1 MYISGPVTGKKFVN
15 REVTLQ
21 ELGQHAQDRQYCC
34 LIGLRRTGKTS
45 LMINMMD
52 LLPPDWLVSYFNAQT
67 SIAVPEQ
74 FATTYVGS
82 ILFWVLQRQG
92 LVDQSTLPYFF
103 DLGYAQRQVLALKN
117 DDVTAYLIEMGNTL
131 ARRRINYAQVLQLAF
146 AFPEVLSQALKRP
159 MAVFLDEFQDIV
171 QMDAYNVETL
181 NLFRSTTQMQS
192 GLWYCLAGSS
202 ISQLNTLVNAQDSP
216 LFGQY
221 RTFLISGFD
230 FPATQEL
237 LNLQVE
243 QPVPEPVAQLLY
255 DFTSGHP
262 FYLTILA
269 SAAAAAAGSDGC
281 PLTEEH
287 VLTAIINEAC
297 APTGA
302 IAMHC
307 RQVFETMLRMATQ
320 STVSRQIMYYLTH
333 HQPATA
339 SDVGRYVGRSPDF
352 IRQIL
357 VRMVETDLLQV
368 HRYRYSITDPVLAF
382 WLARSYFDIEINPL
396 TQIDF
401 ETTRARL
408 FDDLSEELLGSGG
421 SKEKSKDN

>member
-1 MYISGPVTGKKFVN
+1 MYISGPVTGRRFVN
-15 REVTLQ
+15 REAMLR
-21 ELGQHAQDRQYCC
+21 ELGQHAQTRQYCC

-45 LMINMMD
+45 LMLNLMD
-52 LLPPDWLVSYFNAQT
+52 LLPADWLMAYFNVQT

-92 LVDQSTLPYFF
+92 LVDQSTLPHFF
-103 DLGYAQRQVLALKN
+103 DLGYAQRKGLALRS
-117 DDVTAYLIEMGNTL
+117 DSVTAYLIEMGNVL
-131 ARRRINYAQVLQLAF
+131 ARREINYAQVLQLAF
-146 AFPEVLSQALKRP
+146 AFPEVLNQALGRP
-159 MAVFLDEFQDIV
+159 MAVFLDEFQDLA

-181 NLFRSTTQMQS
+181 NLFRSTAQMQT

-202 ISQLNTLVNAQDSP
+202 ISQLNMLVNAPESP

-221 RTFLISGFD
+221 KTFLVSGFD
-230 FPATQEL
+230 LPAAQALIEL
-237 LNLQVE
+237 QAG
-243 QPVPEPVAQLLY
+243 EPVSESAVRLLHT
-255 DFTSGHP
+255 FTAGHP

-269 SAAAAAAGSDGC
+269 SAASTATRRAGQ
-281 PLTEEH
+281 PLDEEH
-287 VLTAIINEAC
+287 VLSAIIEEVC

-320 STVSRQIMYYLTH
+320 STVSRQIMHYLAH

-339 SDVGRYVGRSPDF
+339 AEVGRYIGRSPDF

-368 HRYRYSITDPVLAF
+368 RRYRYAITDPVLAF

-396 TQIDF
+396 TQINF
-401 ETTRARL
+401 EATRARL
-408 FDDLSEELLGSGG
+408 FDELRQTLLNG
-421 SKEKSKDN
+421 E